1 MKNMETTCAGNDD
14 WLEGAPWLIA
24 ASIVDDNIANDVNLD
39 LLTVPQYGRNID
51 QTG

>member
-1 MKNMETTCAGNDD
+1 MKNMETTSAGNDD
-14 WLEGAPWLIA
+14 WLEGYVA